1 MTMYSMPRTVAPG
14 CGPAAILI
22 LMASL
27 PLAGCNE
34 PVPKPPAAQVRVEGQ
49 AVVFPAGSPQTAALL
64 SEPVEAR
71 REMSLRFNGRLV
83 WDEDRT
89 VRVFSPLAGRVQSI
103 AVRLGQPVRAGQTLA
118 VVAAPELGMAQS
130 EARKA
135 EQDDL
140 LAQKS
145 LERVVE
151 LVQAGVA
158 PAKELQA
165 AQAEAGRAA
174 AERARTQA
182 RLKGYGS
189 PAGAVDQR
197 FALATPIAGVVVE
210 RNVNPGQ
217 EVRPDAQSDKGL
229 FVVSDPSRLWFVL
242 DVAEA
247 DVGLVKSGAK
257 VQLSAAMLGEGRIE
271 GAIVHV
277 ADFVDPQ
284 TRTVKVRGTV
294 ANPERRVKAEAFV
307 TAELKV
313 PSAAGFIVPTKAVYL
328 RGEQNY
334 VFVDA
339 GGGRYV
345 RKPVRLGPTSNGH
358 QVVLEGLAADE
369 KVVVDGSL
377 LLERLLASRD

>member
-1 MTMYSMPRTVAPG
+1 MRTPHYLLI
-14 CGPAAILI
+14 AA
-22 LMASL
+22 AV
-27 PLAGCNE
+27 LAGCNE
-34 PVPKPPAAQVRVEGQ
+34 PPPKVVTPQPRVEGQ
-49 AVVFPAGSPQTAALL
+49 AVIFPAGSPQTAVLL
-64 SEPVEAR
+64 SEKVEPR
-71 REMSLRFNGRLV
+71 REALLRFNGRLV

-103 AVRLGQPVRAGQTLA
+103 AARLGDPVRAGQTLA

-140 LAQKS
+140 LAQKN
-145 LERVVE
+145 LARVAE
-151 LVQAGVA
+151 LLQAGVA
-158 PAKELQA
+158 PAKDLQA
-165 AQAEAGRAA
+165 AQAEAERAA

-182 RLKGYGS
+182 RLKGYG
-189 PAGAVDQR
+189 AGGREVDQR
-197 FALATPIAGVVVE
+197 FALASPIAGVVVE

-229 FVVSDPSRLWFVL
+229 FVVSDPTRLWFVL

-247 DVGLVKSGAK
+247 DIGVVKAGAG
-257 VQLSAAMLGEGRIE
+257 VQIAAGTLGEERIA
-271 GAIVHV
+271 GTVTHV

-294 ANPERRVKAEAFV
+294 ENPGRRVKAEMFV
-307 TAELKV
+307 VAELKV
-313 PSAAGFIVPTKAVYL
+313 PSTRGFLVPTKAVYL

-339 GGGRYV
+339 GEGRYV
-345 RKPVRLGPTSNGH
+345 RKPVKLGPTANGH
-358 QVVLEGLAADE
+358 QVVLEGLAAGE
-369 KVVVDGSL
+369 SVVYEGSL
-377 LLERLLASRD
+377 LLERLVASKD

>member
-1 MTMYSMPRTVAPG
+1 MKSTDCFPPI
-14 CGPAAILI
+14 AAA
-22 LMASL
+22 M
-27 PLAGCNE
+27 LAALLTACNE
-34 PVPKPPAAQVRVEGQ
+34 PPPKTATPQPRVEGQ
-49 AVVFPAGSPQTAALL
+49 AVIFPAGSPQTAVLLTEKVEPRREALL
-64 SEPVEAR
+64 
-71 REMSLRFNGRLV
+71 RFSGRLV

-89 VRVFSPLAGRVQSI
+89 VRVFSPLAGRVQAIS
-103 AVRLGQPVRAGQTLA
+103 ARLGEAVRAGQTLA
-118 VVAAPELGMAQS
+118 VVEAPELGMAQS

-145 LERVVE
+145 LARVTE
-151 LVQAGVA
+151 LLQAGVA
-158 PAKELQA
+158 PAKDLQA
-165 AQAEAGRAA
+165 AQAEAERAA

-182 RLKGYGS
+182 RLKGYG
-189 PAGAVDQR
+189 AGGAAVDQR
-197 FALATPIAGVVVE
+197 FALASPIPGVVVE

-229 FVVSDPSRLWFVL
+229 FVVSDPTRLWFVL

-247 DVGLVKSGAK
+247 DIGAVKAGAG
-257 VQLSAAMLGEGRIE
+257 VQIGATTLGEDRMAGSIT
-271 GAIVHV
+271 HV

-284 TRTVKVRGTV
+284 TRTVKVRGTI
-294 ANPERRVKAEAFV
+294 ANPERRVKAEMFV

-313 PSAAGFIVPTKAVYL
+313 PSVRGFIVPTKAVYL

-377 LLERLLASRD
+377 LLERLLASKD